1 MARQFIIARNP
12 APGSRLPL
20 LLSLPL
26 APHPLLLA
34 TRADWPVDKDLYC
47 HELTEWP
54 QGAELLDSVPVI
66 SCVRRGSSIELVL
79 DRPQRRRSL
88 FVFTANKYGNRLV
101 FWRSE
106 RSMRATRPGVRAPQA
121 RGLDGPMRVVIDTRE
136 RYPWRFATNPVTVE
150 RRRLPVGDYGV
161 FDGEELA
168 AVVERKKLKEFA
180 AAAVNGQLA
189 LAMAELSTM
198 PRAAVVIEGRL
209 GKLLSPNDTRV
220 RPGWLLNLTAALQAA
235 YPNVPL
241 LFAESGPLAADL
253 AYRWLSACMS
263 LRRAARRGR
272 SASEALGEVLSEQGA
287 GGGPL
292 FTPSQPALPGLLDG
306 RSVSRAEAPLDQAGR
321 QALALAHVAECG
333 AVTVAEHAARC
344 GVSPPTASKDLH
356 ALVAEGRLVAHGRAR
371 GLRFEATQAS

>member
-1 MARQFIIARNP
+1 MPRQFIIARNP
-12 APGSRLPL
+12 VPNSRLPL

-26 APHPLLLA
+26 APRPLLLA

-54 QGAELLDSVPVI
+54 EGAEVLESVPVI
-66 SCVRRGSSIELVL
+66 TCVRRGSSIELVL
-79 DRPQRRRSL
+79 NRPQRRRSL

-121 RGLDGPMRVVIDTRE
+121 RGLDGPMQVVIDTRE

-161 FDGEELA
+161 FDGDELA

-209 GKLLSPNDTRV
+209 GKLLSSDETRV

-263 LRRAARRGR
+263 LRRAAHRGR

-287 GGGPL
+287 GSGPL
-292 FTPSQPALPGLLDG
+292 FTPQQPETTGLFDG
-306 RSVSRAEAPLDQAGR
+306 RPVTRVEAPLDQAGR

-333 AVTVAEHAARC
+333 TITVAELAARC
-344 GVSPPTASKDLH
+344 GVTSPTASKDLH

-371 GLRFEATQAS
+371 GLRFEAA